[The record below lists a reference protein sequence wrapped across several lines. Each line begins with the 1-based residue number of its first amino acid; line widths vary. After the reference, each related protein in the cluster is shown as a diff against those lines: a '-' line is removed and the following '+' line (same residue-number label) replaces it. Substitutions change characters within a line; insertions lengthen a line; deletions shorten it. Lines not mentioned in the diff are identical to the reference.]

1 MDADEAE
8 ELLYA
13 ASQSRQNTSA
23 FASLL
28 FYAFVVLVLLVVTL
42 ACLLLRQRRDTESD
56 ARPDDD
62 TVQQFSS
69 MLNISP
75 ADAER
80 MLTEMKTSKPSVIE
94 KRLLLGNAACS
105 ADREA
110 LREARV
116 AYIVN
121 ATSDLPNHCAAD
133 NIEYLRVPVEDAL
146 DADLLAYLDIAVDF
160 LARALSDPYACGSVL
175 VHCQQGVSRSATIV
189 IAYLIRERGHTFR
202 SALAHVQQRRFIR
215 PNEALL
221 KQLAEYEG
229 LIRMRRDEQLSRE
242 AREL

>member
-1 MDADEAE
+1 MDVDEAE

-146 DADLLAYLDIAVDF
+146 DADLLVGAPSNTGAVSYSGQSF
-160 LARALSDPYACGSVL
+160 LIFGSQFAADGATVPGTRGRWVSRGSV
-175 VHCQQGVSRSATIV
+175 VW
-189 IAYLIRERGHTFR
+189 
-202 SALAHVQQRRFIR
+202 
-215 PNEALL
+215 
-221 KQLAEYEG
+221 
-229 LIRMRRDEQLSRE
+229 
-242 AREL
+242 